1 MNKPIFPYKGN
12 QVIISS
18 GRVTHHSYDDFI
30 MLFGKKGVAIS
41 TPASFNIDASDRVL
55 IASPRI
61 ELGFRASLEGEPV
74 LLGNKTAFQLG
85 QLLDTLETLADGLS
99 GLSESNL
106 AASIPLIV
114 GAASVLRDIAPVI
127 KTQLQ
132 TNCLSDVTYTR

>member
-1 MNKPIFPYKGN
+1 MNKPVFPYKGN

-41 TPASFNIDASDRVL
+41 TPASFNVDATDRVL

-74 LLGNKTAFQLG
+74 LLGNRTAFQLG
-85 QLLDTLETLADGLS
+85 QLIDTLETLADGLS

-114 GAASVLRDIAPVI
+114 SAASALRDIAPVI

>member
-1 MNKPIFPYKGN
+1 MNKPVFPYKGN

-41 TPASFNIDASDRVL
+41 TPASFNVDATDRVL

-74 LLGNKTAFQLG
+74 LLGNRTAFQLG

-114 GAASVLRDIAPVI
+114 AAASVLRDIAPVI

>member
-1 MNKPIFPYKGN
+1 MNKPVFPYKGN

-41 TPASFNIDASDRVL
+41 TPASFNVDATDRVL

-74 LLGNKTAFQLG
+74 LLGNRTVFQLG
-85 QLLDTLETLADGLS
+85 QLIDTLETLADGLS

-106 AASIPLIV
+106 AASIPLV
-114 GAASVLRDIAPVI
+114 VAAASVLRDIAPVI

>member
-1 MNKPIFPYKGN
+1 MNKPVFPYKGN

-41 TPASFNIDASDRVL
+41 TPASFNVDATDRVL

-61 ELGFRASLEGEPV
+61 ELGFRASLEGEPL
-74 LLGNKTAFQLG
+74 LLGNRTAFQLG

-106 AASIPLIV
+106 AASIPLV
-114 GAASVLRDIAPVI
+114 VAAASVLRDTAPVI